1 MQNSCLAMMLNVV
14 LWGRSESDLIF
25 SSGMSVHYVW
35 LLFWLQVAR
44 YFSSLM
50 LFWPI
55 LSANV
60 VRLMC
65 SCTHNS
71 PVLIDVNNCYREI
84 PFNTGKP

>member
-55 LSANV
+55 LSANGS
-60 VRLMC
+60 LG
-65 SCTHNS
+65 SCVL
-71 PVLIDVNNCYREI
+71 VLII
-84 PFNTGKP
+84 LQS